1 MVPCHT
7 MSLLALWLFL
17 VGLVLPASAADPTGA
32 VKISASAAGAE
43 VYLDGT
49 MLGAA
54 PLTKYVAVGAHKL
67 RIVAD
72 NFEPFVRQIEVQ
84 AGKTLEL
91 TAAMTAGPGSVEFT
105 GAVGTTVSV
114 NGQTFPVPVRLPSPG
129 AGSLV
134 WQGQAPNFEAGSG
147 TIPLVKGRN
156 YLVAIALESS
166 VGVVAVTSNP
176 AGATVRLDGKD
187 LGVTPVKV
195 RDIAPG
201 VHGVEVTLDGYATT
215 YKKVDTTAGIRGTV
229 DATMNKGGAEVNVS
243 TGNPDATVFFNG
255 VEVGRGTTVKVVGVG
270 RGKTEITV
278 TTDSRS
284 VSGRVE
290 VPSSGSVLARTTEK
304 TVVEAKPLTQQWG
317 FWAAVGGGAVAAGTT
332 AAVVV
337 AANQP
342 APAPEGDVVVTLP

>member
-1 MVPCHT
+1 MLPCRT

-17 VGLVLPASAADPTGA
+17 VGLVLPAAAADPTGA
-32 VKISASAAGAE
+32 VKLSASAPGAE

-49 MLGAA
+49 MIGAT

-72 NFEPFVRQIEVQ
+72 NFEPFVRQIDVQ

-91 TAAMTAGPGSVEFT
+91 TAAMTPGPGSVEFT
-105 GAVGTTVSV
+105 GTAGTTVSV

-156 YLVAIALESS
+156 YLVAIVLESS
-166 VGVVAVTSNP
+166 VGVVAVTSTP
-176 AGATVRLDGKD
+176 PGATVRLDGKE

-195 RDIAPG
+195 RDIEPG
-201 VHGVEVTLDGYATT
+201 VHGVEVRLDGYATT
-215 YKKVDTTAGIRGTV
+215 YKKVDTTGGARGTV
-229 DATMNKGGAEVNVS
+229 EGALQKGGAEVVVS
-243 TGNPDATVFFNG
+243 TGNADATVLLNG
-255 VEVGRGTTVKVVGVG
+255 VEVGRGSSVKVAGVA

-278 TTDSRS
+278 
-284 VSGRVE
+284 VSDGRTVTGKVE
-290 VPSSGSVLARTTEK
+290 VPSSGSVLARATDK
-304 TVVEAKPLTQQWG
+304 SVVESKPLTRQWG